1 MKKII
6 ITLSTCVLLNS
17 GYAGTVGDVHT
28 VSQSITPFGS
38 AEGSATWI
46 ATDSSN
52 FYGQKPA
59 LSLQHWGGRLAVG
72 ALFPHNE
79 HIKFSSEMG
88 WGSYG
93 TVKSIN
99 NVTAPSIYKRM
110 DCDIYGFDLLVGALY
125 SYQQFDAFFKV
136 GAMAENRNYT
146 GVLISGPTTLTQKN
160 LQTNVNPEIKVGGI
174 YNVNDQLGVTLAYMR
189 VFGNNNTEAS
199 FTSNVSSSS
208 LKNPTLDSVMFGL
221 TYKLA

>member
-1 MKKII
+1 MKKTI

-17 GYAGTVGDVHT
+17 GYAGSVGDIHT
-28 VSQSITPFGS
+28 TQTGFIPFGS

-46 ATDSSN
+46 ATDSSTL
-52 FYGQKPA
+52 YGQKPTV
-59 LSLQHWGGRLAVG
+59 SLQHWGGRLAVG
-72 ALFPHNE
+72 GLFSHNE
-79 HIKFSSEMG
+79 KIKLSSEMG
-88 WGSYG
+88 WGTYG
-93 TVKSIN
+93 SVKSVNQI
-99 NVTAPSIYKRM
+99 TAPAMYKRM

-125 SYQQFDAFFKV
+125 SYQQFDGFFKV

-189 VFGNNNTEAS
+189 VFGNNNLNAT
-199 FTSNVSSSS
+199 FTSNTTTSS